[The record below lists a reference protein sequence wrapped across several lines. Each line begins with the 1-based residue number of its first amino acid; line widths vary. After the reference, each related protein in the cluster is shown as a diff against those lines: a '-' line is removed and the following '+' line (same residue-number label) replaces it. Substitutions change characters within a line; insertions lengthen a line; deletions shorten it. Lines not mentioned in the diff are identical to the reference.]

1 MNKHKTAKLENP
13 DRVQEL
19 NPEATLK
26 RAGFKENMTLCD
38 IGAGTGIFSFPAA
51 QMSSNDIYALE
62 ASDSMLELLQERKT
76 ESKVEN
82 LQIRKVDSP
91 VLPLADSI
99 CDMALLVT
107 VLHEIEDKPMMLEE
121 IRRVLKAKG
130 KLLIIEFHK
139 RSTPMGP
146 PVGHRIAQEDAAE
159 LSGEK
164 GFATVDEFS
173 LGGNF
178 YGIVLEKDKEG
189 SMKELQYS
197 ITIQAPREKVW
208 ATLWEDE
215 SFRDWAGL
223 IDEGTY
229 MEGPMEEGKEVR
241 FISSVNGYGVTSL
254 IDELRLYEFISFRHS
269 TDTKE
274 RGQQEREKEWTGGRE
289 SYSLTEKDGTT
300 LLTVKTDV
308 PQELIEIFNIRLP
321 LALDRIRTLAESRNR
336 ASFKIAPM
344 Q

>member
-13 DRVQEL
+13 DRVHEL

-26 RAGFKENMTLCD
+26 RAGFKESMILCD

-62 ASDSMLELLQERKT
+62 ASDTMLDLLQERKV
-76 ESKVEN
+76 KN

-107 VLHEIEDKPMMLEE
+107 VLHEIEDKPMMLKE
-121 IRRVLKAKG
+121 IKRILKAKG

-146 PVGHRIAQEDAAE
+146 PVGQRIAQEVMVE
-159 LSGEK
+159 LCSKE

-197 ITIQAPREKVW
+197 TTIKAPREKVW

-229 MEGPMEEGKEVR
+229 MEGQMAEGKQVR

-269 TDTKE
+269 ADTKE

-308 PQELIEIFNIRLP
+308 PQELIEIFGIRLP
-321 LALDRIRTLAESRNR
+321 LALERIRALAERRN
-336 ASFKIAPM
+336 
-344 Q
+344 

>member
-1 MNKHKTAKLENP
+1 
-13 DRVQEL
+13 
-19 NPEATLK
+19 
-26 RAGFKENMTLCD
+26 
-38 IGAGTGIFSFPAA
+38 
-51 QMSSNDIYALE
+51 
-62 ASDSMLELLQERKT
+62 
-76 ESKVEN
+76 
-82 LQIRKVDSP
+82 
-91 VLPLADSI
+91 
-99 CDMALLVT
+99 
-107 VLHEIEDKPMMLEE
+107 
-121 IRRVLKAKG
+121 
-130 KLLIIEFHK
+130 
-139 RSTPMGP
+139 
-146 PVGHRIAQEDAAE
+146 
-159 LSGEK
+159 
-164 GFATVDEFS
+164 
-173 LGGNF
+173 
-178 YGIVLEKDKEG
+178 
-189 SMKELQYS
+189 MKELQYS

-300 LLTVKTDV
+300 LLTIKTDV

-321 LALDRIRTLAESRNR
+321 LALERIRTLAESRNR